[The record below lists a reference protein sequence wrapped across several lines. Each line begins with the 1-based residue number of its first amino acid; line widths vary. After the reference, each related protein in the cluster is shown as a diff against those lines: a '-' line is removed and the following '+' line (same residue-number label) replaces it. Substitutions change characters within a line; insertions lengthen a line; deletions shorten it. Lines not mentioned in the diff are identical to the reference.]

1 MSERAIRSLTAF
13 KTFNKYITFLKES
26 FQNALKKI
34 CTVCIIM
41 SSLDKLSFFTAYTDI
56 NKNASLIITVVCL
69 GHSFRNRYS
78 VFVCLF
84 GS

>member
-13 KTFNKYITFLKES
+13 KTFNKYIAFMNEY
-26 FQNALKKI
+26 FQNDLEKV

-41 SSLDKLSFFTAYTDI
+41 SSLDKLTFFTAYTDV

-78 VFVCLF
+78 VCTI
-84 GS
+84 